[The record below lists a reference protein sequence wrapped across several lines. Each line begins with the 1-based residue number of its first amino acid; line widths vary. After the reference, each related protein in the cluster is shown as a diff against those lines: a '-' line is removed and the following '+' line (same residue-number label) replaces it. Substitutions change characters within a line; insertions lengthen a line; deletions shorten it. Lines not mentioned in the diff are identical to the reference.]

1 MMKKLLTLVFI
12 LIHSIGFSQVDPHLS
27 QYYVYPSW
35 LNPALTGAFD
45 GDYRIS
51 GVYRNQWGAVTD
63 GFNTVGLSADMV
75 TNKNLNFGA
84 SIMQQSTGTGY
95 SYMLAHASAAYTG
108 LKFDANGYQRL
119 VFGLQVGLINR
130 NFDASK
136 FQLGDQWNNGT
147 GFMPGAGSMENFTG
161 LNANVLDIGAGAVY
175 YDSDPAKKAN
185 LFLGFSMMHIN
196 QPRSNFYS
204 QTANDKLP
212 ARYTLHGG
220 VRLAITES
228 VSVVPNALYLRQGN
242 AEAKMIGGYVQ
253 FNGPVDTDILFG
265 ANYRFNDAIV
275 PFLGLNV
282 KSLVFGFSYD
292 LNNSDLGR
300 NISNANSLEFSLSY
314 VIRKSKTLGEKNF
327 ICPRF

>member
-1 MMKKLLTLVFI
+1 MKKLYTI
-12 LIHSIGFSQVDPHLS
+12 LFLIMHLSGFSQIDPHLS

-51 GVYRNQWGAVTD
+51 GVYRNQWGTVTD
-63 GFNTVGLSADMV
+63 GFNTAGLSADMV

-108 LKFDANGYQRL
+108 LKFDANGYKRL
-119 VFGLQVGLINR
+119 VFGLQAGLINR

-147 GFMPGAGSMENFTG
+147 GFIPGAGSMESFAG
-161 LNANVLDIGAGAVY
+161 LNASVLDIGAGAVY
-175 YDSDPAKKAN
+175 YDSDPVKKAN
-185 LFLGFSMMHIN
+185 LFLGFSVMHIN
-196 QPRSNFYS
+196 QPKSNFYS
-204 QTANDKLP
+204 QTVNDKLP

-220 VRLAITES
+220 IRLAVTES

-242 AEAKMIGGYVQ
+242 AEEKMIGGYAQ

-265 ANYRFNDAIV
+265 ANYRFKDAIV